1 MKILSIFVS
10 DSNTELMEIALLADM
25 VKELILDNEEVALP
39 GLGTFVTEVVPASF
53 SDRGYTINPPYR
65 RLSFRERQGSDDKLA
80 QLYSKA
86 NGTDLETSRKII
98 SGFAAGV
105 KDELT
110 KKKVVVFPG
119 LGRLRAT
126 KENAFFFIPDEDLEI
141 FPYGFGLQ
149 PVSLKTHE
157 ETPEEV
163 HDAVEKLSAIVDVP
177 EPEVKVPEPVVKSV
191 PEQEERPIELVSPA
205 PAAPEPP
212 APAAESTEKTEPE
225 PPAPAAESTEKTEP
239 EPPAPAAESTE
250 KTEPEPPASP
260 EETEKTASAAPE
272 PLAPAAES
280 TEKTEP
286 EPPASAA
293 ESTEKTEPEPP
304 APAAE
309 STEKTEPEPPASPE
323 ETEKTAPAAPASNA
337 APETQKVRKRDGRR
351 ITRIAAACVVG
362 TALLLL
368 VIFIIL
374 SRTAPSFTDSLLY
387 TPEELEIINY
397 QDTEK

>member
-1 MKILSIFVS
+1 
-10 DSNTELMEIALLADM
+10 MEIALLADM

-65 RLSFRERQGSDDKLA
+65 RLSFRERQGSDDMLA

-105 KDELT
+105 KGDLT
-110 KKKVVVFPG
+110 KKKAVVFPG

-163 HDAVEKLSAIVDVP
+163 YDAVEKLSAIVDAP

-205 PAAPEPP
+205 SAAPEPP
-212 APAAESTEKTEPE
+212 APAAESM
-225 PPAPAAESTEKTEP
+225 
-239 EPPAPAAESTE
+239 
-250 KTEPEPPASP
+250 
-260 EETEKTASAAPE
+260 
-272 PLAPAAES
+272 
-280 TEKTEP
+280 
-286 EPPASAA
+286 
-293 ESTEKTEPEPP
+293 
-304 APAAE
+304 
-309 STEKTEPEPPASPE
+309 EKTEPEPPASPE
-323 ETEKTAPAAPASNA
+323 ETEKTAPAAPETPASPEETEKTASA
-337 APETQKVRKRDGRR
+337 APEPPAPAADSTEKTEPEPPAPPEETEKTASAAPATPATPEAQKVRKRDGRR

>member
-126 KENAFFFIPDEDLEI
+126 KENAFFFIPDEALEI

-177 EPEVKVPEPVVKSV
+177 EPEAKVLEPAEKSV
-191 PEQEERPIELVSPA
+191 PEHDEKPVKLVSPA
-205 PAAPEPP
+205 LAASKTPAASEASAPP
-212 APAAESTEKTEPE
+212 ATSEASVASEASAPPATSEASVPPAASEASA
-225 PPAPAAESTEKTEP
+225 PPATSEASVPPAATEASKTPATP
-239 EPPAPAAESTE
+239 EA
-250 KTEPEPPASP
+250 
-260 EETEKTASAAPE
+260 
-272 PLAPAAES
+272 
-280 TEKTEP
+280 
-286 EPPASAA
+286 
-293 ESTEKTEPEPP
+293 
-304 APAAE
+304 
-309 STEKTEPEPPASPE
+309 
-323 ETEKTAPAAPASNA
+323 
-337 APETQKVRKRDGRR
+337 QKVRKRDGRR

>member
-10 DSNTELMEIALLADM
+10 DSNTELMDIALLADM

-65 RLSFRERQGSDDKLA
+65 RLSFRERQGSDDMLA

-105 KDELT
+105 KGDLT
-110 KKKVVVFPG
+110 KKKAVVFPG

-163 HDAVEKLSAIVDVP
+163 YDAVEKLSAIVDAP

-205 PAAPEPP
+205 SAAPEPP
-212 APAAESTEKTEPE
+212 APAADSTEKTEPE
-225 PPAPAAESTEKTEP
+225 PPAP
-239 EPPAPAAESTE
+239 
-250 KTEPEPPASP
+250 P
-260 EETEKTASAAPE
+260 EETEKTASAAP
-272 PLAPAAES
+272 ATPA
-280 TEKTEP
+280 TP
-286 EPPASAA
+286 EA
-293 ESTEKTEPEPP
+293 
-304 APAAE
+304 
-309 STEKTEPEPPASPE
+309 
-323 ETEKTAPAAPASNA
+323 
-337 APETQKVRKRDGRR
+337 QKVRKRDGRR

-362 TALLLL
+362 TALLLF

-374 SRTAPSFTDSLLY
+374 SRAAPSFTDSLLY

-397 QDTEK
+397 QYTEK

>member
-1 MKILSIFVS
+1 
-10 DSNTELMEIALLADM
+10 MEIALFADM
-25 VKELILDNEEVALP
+25 VKELILDNEEVSLP

-86 NGTDLETSRKII
+86 NGTDIETSKKII
-98 SGFAAGV
+98 SGFVAVV
-105 KDELT
+105 KDDLT
-110 KKKVVVFPG
+110 KKKAVLFPG

-163 HDAVEKLSAIVDVP
+163 YDAVEKLSAIVDVP
-177 EPEVKVPEPVVKSV
+177 EPEATEKPVPVAPAASVAEPEVKLPESVEESV

-205 PAAPEPP
+205 PAAPETL
-212 APAAESTEKTEPE
+212 APL
-225 PPAPAAESTEKTEP
+225 
-239 EPPAPAAESTE
+239 
-250 KTEPEPPASP
+250 
-260 EETEKTASAAPE
+260 EETEKA
-272 PLAPAAES
+272 
-280 TEKTEP
+280 
-286 EPPASAA
+286 
-293 ESTEKTEPEPP
+293 
-304 APAAE
+304 
-309 STEKTEPEPPASPE
+309 
-323 ETEKTAPAAPASNA
+323 APAAPASNA
-337 APETQKVRKRDGRR
+337 APETQKVRKKDGWR

-362 TALLLL
+362 TALLLF

>member
-1 MKILSIFVS
+1 MS
-10 DSNTELMEIALLADM
+10 DSNIELMEIALLADM

-86 NGTDLETSRKII
+86 NGMDLEMSRKII
-98 SGFAAGV
+98 SGFVAGV

-110 KKKVVVFPG
+110 KKKAVVFPG

-163 HDAVEKLSAIVDVP
+163 YDAVEKLSAIVDVP
-177 EPEVKVPEPVVKSV
+177 EPEVKVPEPVVESV
-191 PEQEERPIELVSPA
+191 PEQEEMPIELVSPA
-205 PAAPEPP
+205 PAAPE
-212 APAAESTEKTEPE
+212 T
-225 PPAPAAESTEKTEP
+225 
-239 EPPAPAAESTE
+239 
-250 KTEPEPPASP
+250 
-260 EETEKTASAAPE
+260 
-272 PLAPAAES
+272 LAP
-280 TEKTEP
+280 P
-286 EPPASAA
+286 V
-293 ESTEKTEPEPP
+293 
-304 APAAE
+304 
-309 STEKTEPEPPASPE
+309 

-337 APETQKVRKRDGRR
+337 APETQKVRKKDGRR
-351 ITRIAAACVVG
+351 ITRIVTACVVG
-362 TALLLL
+362 TALLLF

>member
-1 MKILSIFVS
+1 
-10 DSNTELMEIALLADM
+10 MEIALLADM

-163 HDAVEKLSAIVDVP
+163 YDAVEKLSAIVDVP

-225 PPAPAAESTEKTEP
+225 PPASPEETEKT
-239 EPPAPAAESTE
+239 APAA
-250 KTEPEPPASP
+250 PETPASP

-272 PLAPAAES
+272 PPAPAAD
-280 TEKTEP
+280 
-286 EPPASAA
+286 
-293 ESTEKTEPEPP
+293 STEKTEPEPP
-304 APAAE
+304 AP
-309 STEKTEPEPPASPE
+309 PE
-323 ETEKTAPAAPASNA
+323 ETEKTASAAPATPA
-337 APETQKVRKRDGRR
+337 TPEAQKVRKRDGRR

-397 QDTEK
+397 QYTEK

>member
-163 HDAVEKLSAIVDVP
+163 YDAVEKLSAIVDAP

-205 PAAPEPP
+205 SAAPEPP
-212 APAAESTEKTEPE
+212 APAADSTEKTEPE
-225 PPAPAAESTEKTEP
+225 PPAP
-239 EPPAPAAESTE
+239 
-250 KTEPEPPASP
+250 
-260 EETEKTASAAPE
+260 
-272 PLAPAAES
+272 
-280 TEKTEP
+280 
-286 EPPASAA
+286 
-293 ESTEKTEPEPP
+293 
-304 APAAE
+304 
-309 STEKTEPEPPASPE
+309 PE

>member
-10 DSNTELMEIALLADM
+10 DSNTELMDIALLADM

-65 RLSFRERQGSDDKLA
+65 RLSFRERQGSDDMLA

-105 KDELT
+105 KGDLT
-110 KKKVVVFPG
+110 KKKAVVFPG

-163 HDAVEKLSAIVDVP
+163 YDAVEKLSAIVDAP

-205 PAAPEPP
+205 SAAPEPP
-212 APAAESTEKTEPE
+212 APAAESM
-225 PPAPAAESTEKTEP
+225 
-239 EPPAPAAESTE
+239 
-250 KTEPEPPASP
+250 
-260 EETEKTASAAPE
+260 
-272 PLAPAAES
+272 
-280 TEKTEP
+280 
-286 EPPASAA
+286 
-293 ESTEKTEPEPP
+293 
-304 APAAE
+304 
-309 STEKTEPEPPASPE
+309 EKTEPEPPASPE
-323 ETEKTAPAAPASNA
+323 ETEKTAPAAPETPASPEETEKTASA
-337 APETQKVRKRDGRR
+337 APEPPAPAADSTEKTEPEPPAPPEETEKTASAAPATPATPEAQKVRKRDGRR

>member
-1 MKILSIFVS
+1 M
-10 DSNTELMEIALLADM
+10 DIALLADM

-65 RLSFRERQGSDDKLA
+65 RLSFRERQGSDDMLA

-105 KDELT
+105 KGDLT
-110 KKKVVVFPG
+110 KKKAVVFPG

-163 HDAVEKLSAIVDVP
+163 YDAVEKLSAIVDAP

-205 PAAPEPP
+205 SAAPEPPAPAAESMEKTEPEPPASPEETEKTAPAAPETPASPEETEKTASAAPEPP

-225 PPAPAAESTEKTEP
+225 PPAP
-239 EPPAPAAESTE
+239 
-250 KTEPEPPASP
+250 P
-260 EETEKTASAAPE
+260 EETEKTASAAP
-272 PLAPAAES
+272 ATPA
-280 TEKTEP
+280 TP
-286 EPPASAA
+286 EA
-293 ESTEKTEPEPP
+293 
-304 APAAE
+304 
-309 STEKTEPEPPASPE
+309 
-323 ETEKTAPAAPASNA
+323 
-337 APETQKVRKRDGRR
+337 QKVRKRDGRR

>member
-1 MKILSIFVS
+1 M
-10 DSNTELMEIALLADM
+10 DIALLADM

-65 RLSFRERQGSDDKLA
+65 RLSFRERQGSDDMLA

-105 KDELT
+105 KGDLT
-110 KKKVVVFPG
+110 KKKAVVFPG

-163 HDAVEKLSAIVDVP
+163 YDAVEKLSAIVDAP

-205 PAAPEPP
+205 SAAPEPP
-212 APAAESTEKTEPE
+212 APAADSTEKTEPE
-225 PPAPAAESTEKTEP
+225 PPAP
-239 EPPAPAAESTE
+239 
-250 KTEPEPPASP
+250 P
-260 EETEKTASAAPE
+260 EETEKTASAAP
-272 PLAPAAES
+272 ATPA
-280 TEKTEP
+280 TP
-286 EPPASAA
+286 EA
-293 ESTEKTEPEPP
+293 
-304 APAAE
+304 
-309 STEKTEPEPPASPE
+309 
-323 ETEKTAPAAPASNA
+323 
-337 APETQKVRKRDGRR
+337 QKVRKRDGRR

>member
-10 DSNTELMEIALLADM
+10 DSNTELMDIALLADM

-65 RLSFRERQGSDDKLA
+65 RLSFRERQGSDDMLA

-105 KDELT
+105 KGDLT
-110 KKKVVVFPG
+110 KKKAVVFPG

-163 HDAVEKLSAIVDVP
+163 YDAVEKLSAIVDVP

-205 PAAPEPP
+205 SAAPEPP
-212 APAAESTEKTEPE
+212 APAAESTEKTELE
-225 PPAPAAESTEKTEP
+225 QPAP
-239 EPPAPAAESTE
+239 
-250 KTEPEPPASP
+250 
-260 EETEKTASAAPE
+260 
-272 PLAPAAES
+272 
-280 TEKTEP
+280 
-286 EPPASAA
+286 
-293 ESTEKTEPEPP
+293 
-304 APAAE
+304 
-309 STEKTEPEPPASPE
+309 PE
-323 ETEKTAPAAPASNA
+323 ETEKTAPAAPATPA
-337 APETQKVRKRDGRR
+337 TPEAQKVRKKDGWM

-362 TALLLL
+362 TALLLF

>member
-1 MKILSIFVS
+1 MMKTHLRAGYVAGHAIMGIFFNFLSIFVS
-10 DSNTELMEIALLADM
+10 DSNIELMEIALLADM

-126 KENAFFFIPDEDLEI
+126 KENAFFFIPDEALEI

-177 EPEVKVPEPVVKSV
+177 EPEAKVLEPAEKSV
-191 PEQEERPIELVSPA
+191 PEHDEKPVKLVSPA
-205 PAAPEPP
+205 LAASKTPAASEASAPP
-212 APAAESTEKTEPE
+212 ATSEASVPPAASEASA
-225 PPAPAAESTEKTEP
+225 PPATSEASVPPAATEASKTPATP
-239 EPPAPAAESTE
+239 EA
-250 KTEPEPPASP
+250 
-260 EETEKTASAAPE
+260 
-272 PLAPAAES
+272 
-280 TEKTEP
+280 
-286 EPPASAA
+286 
-293 ESTEKTEPEPP
+293 
-304 APAAE
+304 
-309 STEKTEPEPPASPE
+309 
-323 ETEKTAPAAPASNA
+323 
-337 APETQKVRKRDGRR
+337 QKVRKKDGWM

-362 TALLLL
+362 TALLLF

-374 SRTAPSFTDSLLY
+374 SRAAPSFTDSLLY

-397 QDTEK
+397 QYTEK

>member
-65 RLSFRERQGSDDKLA
+65 RLSFRERQGSDDMLA

-126 KENAFFFIPDEDLEI
+126 KENAFFFIPDEALEI

-177 EPEVKVPEPVVKSV
+177 EPEAKVLEPAEKSV
-191 PEQEERPIELVSPA
+191 PEHDEKPVKLVSPA
-205 PAAPEPP
+205 LAASKTPAASEASAPP
-212 APAAESTEKTEPE
+212 ATSEASVPPAATEASKTPATPE
-225 PPAPAAESTEKTEP
+225 A
-239 EPPAPAAESTE
+239 
-250 KTEPEPPASP
+250 
-260 EETEKTASAAPE
+260 
-272 PLAPAAES
+272 
-280 TEKTEP
+280 
-286 EPPASAA
+286 
-293 ESTEKTEPEPP
+293 
-304 APAAE
+304 
-309 STEKTEPEPPASPE
+309 
-323 ETEKTAPAAPASNA
+323 
-337 APETQKVRKRDGRR
+337 QKVRKRDGRR

-362 TALLLL
+362 TALLLF

-374 SRTAPSFTDSLLY
+374 SRAAPSFTDSLLY

-397 QDTEK
+397 QYTEK

>member
-10 DSNTELMEIALLADM
+10 DSNTELMEITLLADM

-39 GLGTFVTEVVPASF
+39 GLGTFVTQVVPASF

-177 EPEVKVPEPVVKSV
+177 EPEAKVPEPVVKSV

-205 PAAPEPP
+205 PAAPEPSASP
-212 APAAESTEKTEPE
+212 EETEKT
-225 PPAPAAESTEKTEP
+225 ASAAP

-272 PLAPAAES
+272 P
-280 TEKTEP
+280 
-286 EPPASAA
+286 
-293 ESTEKTEPEPP
+293 P

-309 STEKTEPEPPASPE
+309 STEKTELEQPAPPE
-323 ETEKTAPAAPASNA
+323 ETEKTAPAAPATPA
-337 APETQKVRKRDGRR
+337 TPEAQKVRKKDGWM

-362 TALLLL
+362 TALLLF

-374 SRTAPSFTDSLLY
+374 SRAAPSFTDSLLY
-387 TPEELEIINY
+387 TPEELDIINY
-397 QDTEK
+397 QYTEK

>member
-10 DSNTELMEIALLADM
+10 DSNTELMDIALLADM

-65 RLSFRERQGSDDKLA
+65 RLSFRERQGSDDMLA

-126 KENAFFFIPDEDLEI
+126 KENAFFFIPDEALEI

-177 EPEVKVPEPVVKSV
+177 EPEAKVLEPAEKSV
-191 PEQEERPIELVSPA
+191 PEHDEKPVKLVSPA
-205 PAAPEPP
+205 LAASKTPAASEASAPP
-212 APAAESTEKTEPE
+212 ATSEASVPPAASEASA
-225 PPAPAAESTEKTEP
+225 PPATSEASVPPAASEASA
-239 EPPAPAAESTE
+239 PPATSEASVPPAATE
-250 KTEPEPPASP
+250 ASKTPATPEA
-260 EETEKTASAAPE
+260 
-272 PLAPAAES
+272 
-280 TEKTEP
+280 
-286 EPPASAA
+286 
-293 ESTEKTEPEPP
+293 
-304 APAAE
+304 
-309 STEKTEPEPPASPE
+309 
-323 ETEKTAPAAPASNA
+323 
-337 APETQKVRKRDGRR
+337 QKVRKRDGRR

>member
-10 DSNTELMEIALLADM
+10 DSNTELMDIALLADM

-65 RLSFRERQGSDDKLA
+65 RLSFRERQGSDDMLA

-105 KDELT
+105 KGDLT
-110 KKKVVVFPG
+110 KKKAVVFPG

-163 HDAVEKLSAIVDVP
+163 YDAVEKLSAIVDAP

-205 PAAPEPP
+205 SAAPEPP
-212 APAAESTEKTEPE
+212 APAAESM
-225 PPAPAAESTEKTEP
+225 
-239 EPPAPAAESTE
+239 
-250 KTEPEPPASP
+250 
-260 EETEKTASAAPE
+260 
-272 PLAPAAES
+272 
-280 TEKTEP
+280 
-286 EPPASAA
+286 
-293 ESTEKTEPEPP
+293 
-304 APAAE
+304 
-309 STEKTEPEPPASPE
+309 EKTEPEPPASPE
-323 ETEKTAPAAPASNA
+323 ETEKTAPAAPETPASPEETEKTASA
-337 APETQKVRKRDGRR
+337 APEPPAPAADSTEKTEPEPPAPPEETEKTASAAPATPATPEAQKVRKRDGRR

-362 TALLLL
+362 TALLLF

-374 SRTAPSFTDSLLY
+374 SRAAPSFTDSLLY

-397 QDTEK
+397 QYTEK

>member
-1 MKILSIFVS
+1 M
-10 DSNTELMEIALLADM
+10 DIALLADM

-65 RLSFRERQGSDDKLA
+65 RLSFRERQGSDDMLA

-105 KDELT
+105 KGDLT
-110 KKKVVVFPG
+110 KKKAVVFPG

-163 HDAVEKLSAIVDVP
+163 YDAVEKLSAIVDAP

-205 PAAPEPP
+205 SAAPEPP
-212 APAAESTEKTEPE
+212 APAAESM
-225 PPAPAAESTEKTEP
+225 
-239 EPPAPAAESTE
+239 E

-272 PLAPAAES
+272 PPAPES
-280 TEKTEP
+280 TEKTEL
-286 EPPASAA
+286 EQ
-293 ESTEKTEPEPP
+293 P
-304 APAAE
+304 AP
-309 STEKTEPEPPASPE
+309 PE
-323 ETEKTAPAAPASNA
+323 ETEKTASAAPATPA
-337 APETQKVRKRDGRR
+337 TPEAQKVRKKDGWM

-362 TALLLL
+362 TALLLF

-374 SRTAPSFTDSLLY
+374 SRAAPSFTDSLLY

-397 QDTEK
+397 QYTEK

>member
-10 DSNTELMEIALLADM
+10 DSNTELMDIALLADM

-65 RLSFRERQGSDDKLA
+65 RLSFRERQGSDDMLA

-105 KDELT
+105 KGDLT
-110 KKKVVVFPG
+110 KKKAVVFPG

-163 HDAVEKLSAIVDVP
+163 YDAVEKLSAIVDAP

-205 PAAPEPP
+205 SAAPEPP

-225 PPAPAAESTEKTEP
+225 PPAP
-239 EPPAPAAESTE
+239 
-250 KTEPEPPASP
+250 P
-260 EETEKTASAAPE
+260 EETEKTASAAP
-272 PLAPAAES
+272 ATPA
-280 TEKTEP
+280 TP
-286 EPPASAA
+286 EA
-293 ESTEKTEPEPP
+293 
-304 APAAE
+304 
-309 STEKTEPEPPASPE
+309 
-323 ETEKTAPAAPASNA
+323 
-337 APETQKVRKRDGRR
+337 QKVRKRDGRR

>member
-10 DSNTELMEIALLADM
+10 DSNIELMEIALLADM

-86 NGTDLETSRKII
+86 NGMDLETSRKII
-98 SGFAAGV
+98 SGFVAGV

-110 KKKVVVFPG
+110 KKKAVVFPG

-163 HDAVEKLSAIVDVP
+163 YDAVEKLSAIVDVP
-177 EPEVKVPEPVVKSV
+177 EPEVKVPEPIVESV
-191 PEQEERPIELVSPA
+191 PEQEEMPIELVSPA
-205 PAAPEPP
+205 PAAPETP
-212 APAAESTEKTEPE
+212 AP
-225 PPAPAAESTEKTEP
+225 
-239 EPPAPAAESTE
+239 
-250 KTEPEPPASP
+250 
-260 EETEKTASAAPE
+260 
-272 PLAPAAES
+272 
-280 TEKTEP
+280 
-286 EPPASAA
+286 
-293 ESTEKTEPEPP
+293 
-304 APAAE
+304 
-309 STEKTEPEPPASPE
+309 PE
-323 ETEKTAPAAPASNA
+323 ETEKTAPAAPASNT
-337 APETQKVRKRDGRR
+337 APETQKVRKKDGRR

>member
-126 KENAFFFIPDEDLEI
+126 KENAFFFIPDEALEI

-177 EPEVKVPEPVVKSV
+177 EPEAKVLEPAEKSV
-191 PEQEERPIELVSPA
+191 PEHDEKPVKLVSPA
-205 PAAPEPP
+205 LAASKTPAASEASAPP
-212 APAAESTEKTEPE
+212 ATSEASVPPAATEASKTPATPE
-225 PPAPAAESTEKTEP
+225 A
-239 EPPAPAAESTE
+239 
-250 KTEPEPPASP
+250 
-260 EETEKTASAAPE
+260 
-272 PLAPAAES
+272 
-280 TEKTEP
+280 
-286 EPPASAA
+286 
-293 ESTEKTEPEPP
+293 
-304 APAAE
+304 
-309 STEKTEPEPPASPE
+309 
-323 ETEKTAPAAPASNA
+323 
-337 APETQKVRKRDGRR
+337 QKVRKKDGWM

-362 TALLLL
+362 TALLLF

-374 SRTAPSFTDSLLY
+374 SRAAPSFTDSLLY

-397 QDTEK
+397 QYTEK

>member
-10 DSNTELMEIALLADM
+10 DSNTELMEITLLADM

-126 KENAFFFIPDEDLEI
+126 KENAFFFIPDEALEI

-163 HDAVEKLSAIVDVP
+163 HYAVEKLSAIVDVP
-177 EPEVKVPEPVVKSV
+177 EPEAKVPEPVVKSV
-191 PEQEERPIELVSPA
+191 PEQEERLIELVSPA
-205 PAAPEPP
+205 SAAPEPP
-212 APAAESTEKTEPE
+212 AS
-225 PPAPAAESTEKTEP
+225 
-239 EPPAPAAESTE
+239 
-250 KTEPEPPASP
+250 
-260 EETEKTASAAPE
+260 
-272 PLAPAAES
+272 
-280 TEKTEP
+280 
-286 EPPASAA
+286 
-293 ESTEKTEPEPP
+293 
-304 APAAE
+304 AAE

-323 ETEKTAPAAPASNA
+323 ETEKTAPAAPATPA
-337 APETQKVRKRDGRR
+337 APEAQKVRKKDGWM

-362 TALLLL
+362 TALLLF

-374 SRTAPSFTDSLLY
+374 SRVAPSFTDSLLY

>member
-1 MKILSIFVS
+1 
-10 DSNTELMEIALLADM
+10 MEITLLADM

-126 KENAFFFIPDEDLEI
+126 KENAFFFIPDEALEI

-163 HDAVEKLSAIVDVP
+163 HYAVEKLSAIVDVP
-177 EPEVKVPEPVVKSV
+177 EPEAKVPEPVVKSV
-191 PEQEERPIELVSPA
+191 PEQEERLIELVSPA
-205 PAAPEPP
+205 SAAPEPP
-212 APAAESTEKTEPE
+212 ASAAESTEKTEPE

-250 KTEPEPPASP
+250 KTEPEPPAS
-260 EETEKTASAAPE
+260 
-272 PLAPAAES
+272 
-280 TEKTEP
+280 
-286 EPPASAA
+286 
-293 ESTEKTEPEPP
+293 
-304 APAAE
+304 AAE

-323 ETEKTAPAAPASNA
+323 ETEKTAPAAPATPA
-337 APETQKVRKRDGRR
+337 APEAQKVRKKDGWM

-362 TALLLL
+362 TALLLF

-374 SRTAPSFTDSLLY
+374 SRAAPSFTDSLLY

>member
-1 MKILSIFVS
+1 
-10 DSNTELMEIALLADM
+10 MEIALLADM

-126 KENAFFFIPDEDLEI
+126 KENAFFFIPDEALEI

-177 EPEVKVPEPVVKSV
+177 EPEAKVLEPAEKSV
-191 PEQEERPIELVSPA
+191 PEHDEKPVKLVSPA
-205 PAAPEPP
+205 LAASKTPAASEASAPP
-212 APAAESTEKTEPE
+212 ATSEASVPPAASEASA
-225 PPAPAAESTEKTEP
+225 PPATSEATSEASVPPAATEASKTPATP
-239 EPPAPAAESTE
+239 EA
-250 KTEPEPPASP
+250 
-260 EETEKTASAAPE
+260 
-272 PLAPAAES
+272 
-280 TEKTEP
+280 
-286 EPPASAA
+286 
-293 ESTEKTEPEPP
+293 
-304 APAAE
+304 
-309 STEKTEPEPPASPE
+309 
-323 ETEKTAPAAPASNA
+323 
-337 APETQKVRKRDGRR
+337 QKVRKRDGRR

>member
-1 MKILSIFVS
+1 M
-10 DSNTELMEIALLADM
+10 DIALLADM

-65 RLSFRERQGSDDKLA
+65 RLSFRERQGSDDMLA

-163 HDAVEKLSAIVDVP
+163 YDAVEKLSAIVDAP

-205 PAAPEPP
+205 SAAPEPP
-212 APAAESTEKTEPE
+212 APAAESM
-225 PPAPAAESTEKTEP
+225 
-239 EPPAPAAESTE
+239 
-250 KTEPEPPASP
+250 
-260 EETEKTASAAPE
+260 
-272 PLAPAAES
+272 
-280 TEKTEP
+280 
-286 EPPASAA
+286 
-293 ESTEKTEPEPP
+293 
-304 APAAE
+304 
-309 STEKTEPEPPASPE
+309 EKTEPEPPASPE
-323 ETEKTAPAAPASNA
+323 ETEKTAPAAPETPASPEETEKTASA
-337 APETQKVRKRDGRR
+337 APEPPAPAADSTEKTEPEPPAPPEETEKTASAAPATPATPEAQKVRKRDGRR

>member
-10 DSNTELMEIALLADM
+10 DSNTELMEITLLADM

-39 GLGTFVTEVVPASF
+39 GLGTFVTQVVPASF

-98 SGFAAGV
+98 SGFAARV

-177 EPEVKVPEPVVKSV
+177 EPEAKVPEPVVKSV

-205 PAAPEPP
+205 PAAPEPSASP
-212 APAAESTEKTEPE
+212 EETEKT
-225 PPAPAAESTEKTEP
+225 ASAAP

-272 PLAPAAES
+272 P
-280 TEKTEP
+280 
-286 EPPASAA
+286 
-293 ESTEKTEPEPP
+293 P

-309 STEKTEPEPPASPE
+309 STEKTELEQPAPPE
-323 ETEKTAPAAPASNA
+323 ETEKTAPAAPATPA
-337 APETQKVRKRDGRR
+337 TPEAQKVRKRDGRR

>member
-10 DSNTELMEIALLADM
+10 DSNTELMEITLLADM

-126 KENAFFFIPDEDLEI
+126 KENAFFFIPDEALEI

-177 EPEVKVPEPVVKSV
+177 EPEAKVPEPVVKSV
-191 PEQEERPIELVSPA
+191 SEQEERPIELVSPA
-205 PAAPEPP
+205 PAAPEPSASP
-212 APAAESTEKTEPE
+212 EEIEKTASAAPE
-225 PPAPAAESTEKTEP
+225 PPAPAAESTEKTEL
-239 EPPAPAAESTE
+239 EQPAP
-250 KTEPEPPASP
+250 
-260 EETEKTASAAPE
+260 
-272 PLAPAAES
+272 
-280 TEKTEP
+280 
-286 EPPASAA
+286 
-293 ESTEKTEPEPP
+293 
-304 APAAE
+304 
-309 STEKTEPEPPASPE
+309 PE
-323 ETEKTAPAAPASNA
+323 ETEKTAPAAPATPA
-337 APETQKVRKRDGRR
+337 IPEAQKVRKKDGRR

>member
-1 MKILSIFVS
+1 M
-10 DSNTELMEIALLADM
+10 DIALLADM

-65 RLSFRERQGSDDKLA
+65 RLSFRERQGSDDMLA

-105 KDELT
+105 KGDLT
-110 KKKVVVFPG
+110 KKKAVVFPG

-163 HDAVEKLSAIVDVP
+163 YDAVEKLSAIVDAP

-205 PAAPEPP
+205 SAAPEPP
-212 APAAESTEKTEPE
+212 ASPEETEKTASAAPE
-225 PPAPAAESTEKTEP
+225 PPASPEETEKTASAAP

-272 PLAPAAES
+272 P
-280 TEKTEP
+280 
-286 EPPASAA
+286 PASAA

-309 STEKTEPEPPASPE
+309 
-323 ETEKTAPAAPASNA
+323 TEKTAPAAPATPA
-337 APETQKVRKRDGRR
+337 TPEAQKVRKKDGWM

-362 TALLLL
+362 TALLLF

-374 SRTAPSFTDSLLY
+374 SRAAPSFTDSLLY

-397 QDTEK
+397 QYTEK

>member
-39 GLGTFVTEVVPASF
+39 GLGTFVTEVVPASC
-53 SDRGYTINPPYR
+53 SGRGYTINPPYR

-149 PVSLKTHE
+149 PVSLKKHE

-177 EPEVKVPEPVVKSV
+177 EPEAKVPEPVVKSV
-191 PEQEERPIELVSPA
+191 PEQDEKPVKLVSPA
-205 PAAPEPP
+205 SAAPEPP
-212 APAAESTEKTEPE
+212 ASAAESTEKTEPE
-225 PPAPAAESTEKTEP
+225 RPASAAES
-239 EPPAPAAESTE
+239 A
-250 KTEPEPPASP
+250 
-260 EETEKTASAAPE
+260 
-272 PLAPAAES
+272 
-280 TEKTEP
+280 EKTEP

-304 APAAE
+304 APPVE
-309 STEKTEPEPPASPE
+309 TEKTASAAPEPPAPPEETEKTASAAPEPPASPE
-323 ETEKTAPAAPASNA
+323 ETEKTASAAPAPPAAPEA
-337 APETQKVRKRDGRR
+337 QKVRKKDGRR

-362 TALLLL
+362 TALLLF

-374 SRTAPSFTDSLLY
+374 SRAAPSFTDSLLY

>member
-1 MKILSIFVS
+1 M
-10 DSNTELMEIALLADM
+10 DIALLADM

-163 HDAVEKLSAIVDVP
+163 YDAVEKLSAIVDAP

-212 APAAESTEKTEPE
+212 A
-225 PPAPAAESTEKTEP
+225 
-239 EPPAPAAESTE
+239 
-250 KTEPEPPASP
+250 SP
-260 EETEKTASAAPE
+260 EETEKTAFAA
-272 PLAPAAES
+272 
-280 TEKTEP
+280 P

-304 APAAE
+304 AP
-309 STEKTEPEPPASPE
+309 PE
-323 ETEKTAPAAPASNA
+323 ETGKTAPAAPATPA
-337 APETQKVRKRDGRR
+337 APEAQKVRKKDGWM

-362 TALLLL
+362 TALLLF

-397 QDTEK
+397 QYTEK

>member
-105 KDELT
+105 KGDLT
-110 KKKVVVFPG
+110 KKKAVVFPG

-163 HDAVEKLSAIVDVP
+163 YDAVEKLSAIVDAP

-205 PAAPEPP
+205 SAAPEPP
-212 APAAESTEKTEPE
+212 APAAESM
-225 PPAPAAESTEKTEP
+225 
-239 EPPAPAAESTE
+239 E

-260 EETEKTASAAPE
+260 EETEKTAPAAPETPASPEETEKTASAAPE
-272 PLAPAAES
+272 PPAPAAD
-280 TEKTEP
+280 
-286 EPPASAA
+286 
-293 ESTEKTEPEPP
+293 STEKTEPEPP
-304 APAAE
+304 AP
-309 STEKTEPEPPASPE
+309 PE

>member
-126 KENAFFFIPDEDLEI
+126 KENAFFFIPDEALEI

-177 EPEVKVPEPVVKSV
+177 EPEAKVLEPAEKSV
-191 PEQEERPIELVSPA
+191 PEHDEKPVKLVSPA
-205 PAAPEPP
+205 LAASKTPAASEASAPP
-212 APAAESTEKTEPE
+212 ATSEASVPPAATEASKTPATPE
-225 PPAPAAESTEKTEP
+225 A
-239 EPPAPAAESTE
+239 
-250 KTEPEPPASP
+250 
-260 EETEKTASAAPE
+260 
-272 PLAPAAES
+272 
-280 TEKTEP
+280 
-286 EPPASAA
+286 
-293 ESTEKTEPEPP
+293 
-304 APAAE
+304 
-309 STEKTEPEPPASPE
+309 
-323 ETEKTAPAAPASNA
+323 
-337 APETQKVRKRDGRR
+337 QKVRKRDGRR

-362 TALLLL
+362 TALLLF

-374 SRTAPSFTDSLLY
+374 SRAAPSFTDSLLY

-397 QDTEK
+397 QYTEK

>member
-1 MKILSIFVS
+1 
-10 DSNTELMEIALLADM
+10 MEIALLADM

-86 NGTDLETSRKII
+86 NGMDLETSRKII
-98 SGFAAGV
+98 SGFVAGV

-110 KKKVVVFPG
+110 KKKAVVFPG

-163 HDAVEKLSAIVDVP
+163 YDAVEKLSAIVDVP
-177 EPEVKVPEPVVKSV
+177 EPEVKVPEPIVESV
-191 PEQEERPIELVSPA
+191 PEQEEMPIELVSPA
-205 PAAPEPP
+205 PAAPETP
-212 APAAESTEKTEPE
+212 AP
-225 PPAPAAESTEKTEP
+225 
-239 EPPAPAAESTE
+239 
-250 KTEPEPPASP
+250 
-260 EETEKTASAAPE
+260 
-272 PLAPAAES
+272 
-280 TEKTEP
+280 
-286 EPPASAA
+286 
-293 ESTEKTEPEPP
+293 
-304 APAAE
+304 
-309 STEKTEPEPPASPE
+309 PE
-323 ETEKTAPAAPASNA
+323 ETEKTAPAAPASNT
-337 APETQKVRKRDGRR
+337 APETQKVRKKDGRR

>member
-1 MKILSIFVS
+1 
-10 DSNTELMEIALLADM
+10 MEIALLADM

-105 KDELT
+105 KGDLT
-110 KKKVVVFPG
+110 KKKAVVFPG

-205 PAAPEPP
+205 SAAPEPP
-212 APAAESTEKTEPE
+212 APAAESM
-225 PPAPAAESTEKTEP
+225 
-239 EPPAPAAESTE
+239 
-250 KTEPEPPASP
+250 
-260 EETEKTASAAPE
+260 
-272 PLAPAAES
+272 
-280 TEKTEP
+280 
-286 EPPASAA
+286 
-293 ESTEKTEPEPP
+293 
-304 APAAE
+304 
-309 STEKTEPEPPASPE
+309 EKTEPEPPASPE
-323 ETEKTAPAAPASNA
+323 ETEKTAPAAPETPASPEETEKTASA
-337 APETQKVRKRDGRR
+337 APEPPAPESTEKTELEQPAPPEETEKTASAAPATPAAPEAQKVRKKDGWM

-362 TALLLL
+362 TALLLF

-374 SRTAPSFTDSLLY
+374 SRAAPSFTDSLLY

-397 QDTEK
+397 QYTEK

>member
-1 MKILSIFVS
+1 M
-10 DSNTELMEIALLADM
+10 DIALLADM

-65 RLSFRERQGSDDKLA
+65 RLSFRERQGSDDMLA

-105 KDELT
+105 KGDLT
-110 KKKVVVFPG
+110 KKKAVVFPG

-163 HDAVEKLSAIVDVP
+163 YDAVEKLSAIVDAP

-205 PAAPEPP
+205 SAAPEPP
-212 APAAESTEKTEPE
+212 APAADSTEKTEPE
-225 PPAPAAESTEKTEP
+225 PPAP
-239 EPPAPAAESTE
+239 
-250 KTEPEPPASP
+250 
-260 EETEKTASAAPE
+260 
-272 PLAPAAES
+272 
-280 TEKTEP
+280 
-286 EPPASAA
+286 
-293 ESTEKTEPEPP
+293 
-304 APAAE
+304 
-309 STEKTEPEPPASPE
+309 PE
-323 ETEKTAPAAPASNA
+323 ETEKTAPAAPATPA
-337 APETQKVRKRDGRR
+337 TPEAQKVRKKDGWM

-374 SRTAPSFTDSLLY
+374 SRAAPSFTDSLLY

-397 QDTEK
+397 QYTEK

>member
-126 KENAFFFIPDEDLEI
+126 KENAFFFIPDEALEI

-177 EPEVKVPEPVVKSV
+177 EPEAKVLEPAEKSV
-191 PEQEERPIELVSPA
+191 PEHDEKPVKLVSPA
-205 PAAPEPP
+205 LAASKTPAASEASAPP
-212 APAAESTEKTEPE
+212 ATSEASVPPAASASEASA
-225 PPAPAAESTEKTEP
+225 PPATSEASVPPAASEASA
-239 EPPAPAAESTE
+239 PPATSEASVPPAATE
-250 KTEPEPPASP
+250 ASKTPATPEA
-260 EETEKTASAAPE
+260 
-272 PLAPAAES
+272 
-280 TEKTEP
+280 
-286 EPPASAA
+286 
-293 ESTEKTEPEPP
+293 
-304 APAAE
+304 
-309 STEKTEPEPPASPE
+309 
-323 ETEKTAPAAPASNA
+323 
-337 APETQKVRKRDGRR
+337 QKVRKKDGWM

-362 TALLLL
+362 TALLLF

-374 SRTAPSFTDSLLY
+374 SRAAPSFTDSLLY

-397 QDTEK
+397 QYTEK